1 MGRKA
6 CLKKKLTYPVE
17 TEIITYKRKKAK
29 GVRQAIFSQF
39 TPEIVHHELQGED
52 CSCPDC
58 HGQLK
63 EIGSTVQR
71 QELIFIPAQLKR
83 IAHVQH
89 AYKCQACSQKNL
101 SDKIIK
107 APVPKA
113 PLAHSLGSA
122 SIIAHTIHQK
132 FNLKVPN
139 YRQEED
145 WHKLGLPISRKE
157 IANWHIKSSQY
168 YFEPIYDLLHE
179 KLLEQ
184 PILHADETSYKVL
197 ENDSKLTFY
206 WTFLS
211 GKHERKG
218 ITLYHHDKRRSGL
231 VVEEF
236 LGDYTGYVHCDMW
249 SAYRQLDKAKLV
261 GCWAHVRRKFFEA
274 TPKKTDKTSLG
285 AKGLSY
291 CDRLFALESDWADLS
306 TEERLHKRQTELAP
320 LMDEF
325 FGWCRNQAVLPGS
338 KLGTAIEYSLKYE
351 TTFRT
356 VLSDGDLV
364 LSNNIAE
371 RAMKTLVMGRK
382 NWLFSQSFEGAKSTA
397 VILSL
402 LETAKRH
409 GLDAEKYMTY
419 LLEHLPNEETLAKKE
434 VLEAYLPWD
443 KNIKR
448 VCK

>member
-1 MGRKA
+1 
-6 CLKKKLTYPVE
+6 
-17 TEIITYKRKKAK
+17 
-29 GVRQAIFSQF
+29 
-39 TPEIVHHELQGED
+39 
-52 CSCPDC
+52 
-58 HGQLK
+58 
-63 EIGSTVQR
+63 
-71 QELIFIPAQLKR
+71 
-83 IAHVQH
+83 
-89 AYKCQACSQKNL
+89 
-101 SDKIIK
+101 
-107 APVPKA
+107 
-113 PLAHSLGSA
+113 
-122 SIIAHTIHQK
+122 
-132 FNLKVPN
+132 
-139 YRQEED
+139 ED

-184 PILHADETSYKVL
+184 PVLHADETSYKVL
-197 ENDSKLTFY
+197 ENDSQMTFY

-211 GKHERKG
+211 GKHEKKG

-231 VVEEF
+231 VVKEF
-236 LGDYTGYVHCDMW
+236 LGDYAGYVHCDMW
-249 SAYRQLDKAKLV
+249 SAYRQLDKAQLV
-261 GCWAHVRRKFFEA
+261 GCWAHVRRKFFDA

-285 AKGLSY
+285 AKGLAY

-306 TEERLHKRQTELAP
+306 SEERLHKRQTELAP

-325 FGWCRNQAVLPGS
+325 FDWCRNQAVLPGS
-338 KLGTAIEYSLKYE
+338 KLGTAIEYSLNYE
-351 TTFRT
+351 ATFRT

-364 LSNNIAE
+364 LSNNMAE

-382 NWLFSQSFEGAKSTA
+382 NWLFSQSFEGAKSTS

-434 VLEAYLPWD
+434 VLEAYLPW
-443 KNIKR
+443 KEKIKR
-448 VCK
+448 ACK